1 MNGEVTLARLSAI
14 LGGEEADHGV
24 SYMRRLSPFLALAA
38 ASLAFGALASDAFAA
53 PRGGHGFRGGGRI
66 AAVGHRHHGFRH
78 AGLSRFRHHGRFA
91 HHGFGHHGRFG
102 FHRAL
107 GLGGVWDGPWSGD
120 GYGGATNVAFQHNV
134 ANAGGGYGYPGL
146 LDLPASTGIRS
157 EPAGQ
162 PVIYVIRSTP
172 RLSRRGQLRH
182 PRFAAQAAQPGS
194 GPRIIEVTAP
204 RGL

>member
-1 MNGEVTLARLSAI
+1 
-14 LGGEEADHGV
+14 
-24 SYMRRLSPFLALAA
+24 MRRLSPFLALAA

-66 AAVGHRHHGFRH
+66 AALGHRHHGFRH
-78 AGLSRFRHHGRFA
+78 AGLNRFH
-91 HHGFGHHGRFG
+91 HHGRFG
-102 FHRAL
+102 HLALRLPSRPRPRGIVGRAL
-107 GLGGVWDGPWSGD
+107 VRRRLRRRDERRLP
-120 GYGGATNVAFQHNV
+120 AQRRER
-134 ANAGGGYGYPGL
+134 GGGYGYPSL

-172 RLSRRGQLRH
+172 RLSRRGEQRH
-182 PRFAAQAAQPGS
+182 ARFAAQAAQTGS

>member
-1 MNGEVTLARLSAI
+1 MLI
-14 LGGEEADHGV
+14 GEEADHGV
-24 SYMRRLSPFLALAA
+24 SYMRRLSPFLALTA

-134 ANAGGGYGYPGL
+134 ANAGGGYTAIRAFSTCRPR
-146 LDLPASTGIRS
+146 PASARS
-157 EPAGQ
+157 
-162 PVIYVIRSTP
+162 R
-172 RLSRRGQLRH
+172 
-182 PRFAAQAAQPGS
+182 PGS
-194 GPRIIEVTAP
+194 R
-204 RGL
+204 

>member
-1 MNGEVTLARLSAI
+1 MNGEVTQGRLSAI
-14 LGGEEADHGV
+14 LVGEEADHGV

-66 AAVGHRHHGFRH
+66 AALGHRHHVYRH
-78 AGLSRFRHHGRFA
+78 AGLNRFHHHG
-91 HHGFGHHGRFG
+91 GFGHLGRFG
-102 FHRAL
+102 FHRGL
-107 GLGGVWDGPWSGD
+107 GLGGLWDGPWSGD

-134 ANAGGGYGYPGL
+134 ANAGGGYGYPSL

-172 RLSRRGQLRH
+172 RLSRRGQQGH
-182 PRFAAQAAQPGS
+182 ARFAAQAAQPGS